1 MTARHPFERISPSTQ
16 KRVFWVL
23 LLLTLCLMA
32 TLRVL
37 DAPLK
42 TEAAPSGIVSFEFAG
57 DLQLAQRMI
66 ESWDRRGQVSAG
78 LSLGL
83 DYLFLIA
90 YAGSI
95 GMGCVLIAQNASKRV
110 KKLGTLGVLLAW
122 ALLVAG
128 LLDMVE
134 NYALIRVLLGS
145 QREIWPMVAK
155 WCALP
160 KFLIVALGLA
170 YILIGGVV
178 SLLARQGAE

>member
-1 MTARHPFERISPSTQ
+1 MAVRHPFEWISPSAQ

-23 LLLTLCLMA
+23 LLLTLCLLA
-32 TLRVL
+32 ILRVL
-37 DAPLK
+37 DTPLT

-66 ESWDRRGQVSAG
+66 ESWGRRGQVFAG

-83 DYLFLIA
+83 DYLFLVA

-95 GMGCVLIAQNASKRV
+95 GMGCVLIAQNVSKRGN
-110 KKLGTLGVLLAW
+110 KLTNLGVLLAW

-145 QREIWPMVAK
+145 QREMWPMVAQ

-160 KFLIVALGLA
+160 KFLIVVLGLA

-178 SLLARQGAE
+178 SLLERRNVD